1 MCMRLIE
8 YLSKP
13 PGEYNTSH
21 VLKPCVFVACSM
33 KFAQKAWSILSHDRA
48 TDICLR
54 QTQHIVLYNK
64 EQEPETLLK
73 LELRFHI
80 VAFCGFF
87 LEGT

>member
-13 PGEYNTSH
+13 PGEYNTSR

-48 TDICLR
+48 TDIRLH
-54 QTQHIVLYNK
+54 QTQRAIWQMCRH
-64 EQEPETLLK
+64 
-73 LELRFHI
+73 
-80 VAFCGFF
+80 VAR
-87 LEGT
+87 T